1 MIYSETKLHTPAILK
16 GCLIT
21 GQEIYAV
28 TTSERKVYYFII
40 PELKMDSWC
49 FSETVWHL
57 VSDSSRGYQNKSN
70 FSLPPSWLPSL
81 LSLPEEAPCLSSRIL
96 VSECLEASK
105 QANMVTVLFCPL
117 PQGWGRP
124 RKEIRWLGISSSLT
138 PLSTPL
144 LKTHILPNR
153 FPRPQFIPKFSQ
165 SSGS

>member
-21 GQEIYAV
+21 GQEIYTV
-28 TTSERKVYYFII
+28 TTSERKLYYFII
-40 PELKMDSWC
+40 TELKMDSWC
-49 FSETVWHL
+49 IPETGI
-57 VSDSSRGYQNKSN
+57 SDSFWGYQNKSN

-81 LSLPEEAPCLSSRIL
+81 LSLPEEAPCLGSRIL
-96 VSECLEASK
+96 VSQCLEASK
-105 QANMVTVLFCPL
+105 QANTDTVLFCPL
-117 PQGWGRP
+117 PQGRGRRP

-138 PLSTPL
+138 PLSIPL
-144 LKTHILPNR
+144 LKTHILPDR